1 MLPVHMAPEEYAQL
15 LGALRELR
23 PRRFLEW
30 GTGGSTAQLLADC
43 DFIERYVAVEHDRAW
58 FERVRALVSDPR
70 LELHHA
76 PPAEPPPGRGL
87 FKLRLIAWNAR
98 AERDPTLLGDYVALP
113 KTLGIS
119 FDAVLVDGRAR
130 RFCLPAGWAL
140 LRAGGLLVLHD
151 AQRPD
156 YRAALLALGTPRLL
170 EPWSRG
176 QIALLTKPQSDP
188 STN

>member
-15 LGALRELR
+15 LGALRKLQ

-30 GTGGSTAQLLADC
+30 GTGGSTAHLLADC
-43 DFIERYVAVEHDRAW
+43 GFIERYVAVEHDRAW
-58 FERVRALVSDPR
+58 FEKVRAAVTDPR
-70 LELHHA
+70 LELHHV
-76 PPAEPPPGRGL
+76 PPSEPPPRRGL
-87 FKLRLIAWNAR
+87 FKHRRIAWNAR
-98 AERDPTLLGDYVALP
+98 AERDPTLLAAYVALP
-113 KTLGIS
+113 KTLGIN

-130 RFCLPAGWAL
+130 RFCLAAGWAL

-151 AQRPD
+151 AQRAD
-156 YRAALLALGTPRLL
+156 YRDALLSLGTPLLL

-176 QIALLTKPQSDP
+176 QLALLTKPQSEP

>member
-1 MLPVHMAPEEYAQL
+1 MLRVHMAPEEYTQL

-43 DFIERYVAVEHDRAW
+43 EFIERYVAVEHDRDW
-58 FERVRALVSDPR
+58 FERVRAVVGDPR
-70 LELHHA
+70 LELHHV
-76 PPAEPPPGRGL
+76 PPAEPPPRRGL
-87 FKLRLIAWNAR
+87 FKHRLIAWNAR
-98 AERDPTLLGDYVALP
+98 AERDPAVLADYVALP

-119 FDAVLVDGRAR
+119 FDGVLVDGRAR

-140 LRAGGLLVLHD
+140 LRSGGLLVLHD
-151 AQRPD
+151 AQRAD
-156 YRAALLALGTPRLL
+156 YRDALFSLGAPRLL

-176 QIALLTKPQSDP
+176 QVALLTKAQLEP